1 MVVHVQHSAL
11 FVQFREVGFPVA
23 ADVTVNIRTRIIHK
37 RTEMLAIGLH
47 LLGKHGF
54 NRGLSEQGGSRIGC
68 QIDGGGG
75 RSWHS
80 EG

>member
-1 MVVHVQHSAL
+1 MVVHVQHGAL
-11 FVQFREVGFPVA
+11 FVQFREVSFPVV

-47 LLGKHGF
+47 LLGRHGF
-54 NRGLSEQGGSRIGC
+54 DRRLSVQGRIRVGC
-68 QIDGGGG
+68 QVDGGGG
-75 RSWHS
+75 WGWHS